1 MLFTAAIL
9 GIFVYGMIAA
19 MLGTILPDLSKKYS
33 LSPKQNGNIALIQ
46 AIGLMIGS
54 FFSGPLMDLYGK
66 QVGMLLGLG
75 LVALALL
82 SLRSVRGYAPVA
94 TAMLVLGLGGGVL
107 VTGANG
113 MNSEIANVLKTNTSS
128 ISNLLNLFFGLGGL
142 ITPLVAANLFKS
154 DSKKLTLFAA
164 VLAVVALVVNA
175 IAPYYLIPKALG
187 KISFNFKMAT
197 SLLTDPHLMLPA
209 LLLFLYVACEVGVW
223 NWLARHLI
231 AQGVSEKRAMTI
243 LSLGFALGLIV
254 GRVMTWW
261 VLQHVDPETVNP
273 KSILLGAAVA
283 MALTTYLM
291 LQSKSPT
298 VAWIAIF
305 VGGLA
310 MAPVFPTALGYVSDA
325 FKPAHLETT
334 ALGIAI
340 TAGWAGI
347 VASSP
352 IIGGIAGNDPTRLK
366 KALLLLPAASVI
378 MAVVAFMLPVLPK
391 IAK

>member
-19 MLGTILPDLSKKYS
+19 MLGTILPDLSKKFS

-46 AIGLMIGS
+46 AVGLMIGS
-54 FFSGPLMDLYGK
+54 FSSGPLMDIYGV

-75 LVALALL
+75 LVALALIALRGANGYMMVTL
-82 SLRSVRGYAPVA
+82 S
-94 TAMLVLGLGGGVL
+94 MLVLGLGGGVV

-113 MNSEIANVLKTNTSS
+113 LNYDIAKGIHTTTSS

-142 ITPLVAANLFKS
+142 VTPFVAANLFKS
-154 DSKKLTLFAA
+154 ETKKITFFAA
-164 VLAVVALVVNA
+164 VLAMLALA
-175 IAPYYLIPKALG
+175 ASIFAPYPRASG
-187 KISFNFKMAT
+187 QVAFNFGMAA
-197 SLLTDPHLMLPA
+197 SLLTDPKVLLPA

-223 NWLARHLI
+223 NWLVRHLI
-231 AQGVSEKRAMTI
+231 AQGVPAKRAMTI

-254 GRVMTWW
+254 GRLGISR
-261 VLQHVDPETVNP
+261 VLQTVDPRTV
-273 KSILLGAAVA
+273 LVGAALA
-283 MALTTYLM
+283 MAVTTYLM
-291 LQSKSPT
+291 LQSSSPT

-305 VGGLA
+305 LGGLA
-310 MAPVFPTALGYVSDA
+310 MAPVFPTTLGYVSDA
-325 FKPAHLETT
+325 SRAGTQAT

-352 IIGGIAGNDPTRLK
+352 IIGGIAGDDPKRLK
-366 KALLLLPAASVI
+366 KALLLLPAASII
-378 MAVVAFMLPVLPK
+378 MAGVAFVLPAV
-391 IAK
+391 AK

>member
-66 QVGMLLGLG
+66 QLGMLIGLG

-82 SLRSVRGYAPVA
+82 FLRSVRGYGPVA

-107 VTGANG
+107 VSGANSL
-113 MNSEIANVLKTNTSS
+113 NSEIARALQSNTSS

-142 ITPLVAANLFKS
+142 VTPLIAANLFKS

-164 VLAVVALVVNA
+164 VMAVVALVASVF
-175 IAPYYLIPKALG
+175 APYPPASG
-187 KISFNFKMAT
+187 TVSFNFKMAT
-197 SLLTDPHLMLPA
+197 GLLTDPHLLLPA
-209 LLLFLYVACEVGVW
+209 LFLFLYVACEVGVW

-231 AQGVSEKRAMTI
+231 AQGVPEKRAMTI

-254 GRVMTWW
+254 GRVGISR
-261 VLQHVDPETVNP
+261 VLQTVDPKTV
-273 KSILLGAAVA
+273 LLGAAIA

-291 LQSKSPT
+291 LQSKNPT

-305 VGGLA
+305 LGGLA
-310 MAPVFPTALGYVSDA
+310 MAPVFPTTLGYVSDA
-325 FKPAHLETT
+325 FKAAGTEAT

-352 IIGGIAGNDPTRLK
+352 IIGGIAGDDPTRLK

-378 MAVVAFMLPVLPK
+378 MAVVAFVLPSLQK
-391 IAK
+391 